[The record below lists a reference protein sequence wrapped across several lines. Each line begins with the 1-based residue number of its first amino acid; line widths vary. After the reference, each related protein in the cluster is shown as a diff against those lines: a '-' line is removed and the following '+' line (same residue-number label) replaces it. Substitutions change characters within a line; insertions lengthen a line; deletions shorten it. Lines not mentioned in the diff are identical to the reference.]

1 MFYFIIVLVITYLFI
16 NSFIDMYKDEKE
28 YRKSIKH

>member
-1 MFYFIIVLVITYLFI
+1 MFYFIICPIVIYLFI